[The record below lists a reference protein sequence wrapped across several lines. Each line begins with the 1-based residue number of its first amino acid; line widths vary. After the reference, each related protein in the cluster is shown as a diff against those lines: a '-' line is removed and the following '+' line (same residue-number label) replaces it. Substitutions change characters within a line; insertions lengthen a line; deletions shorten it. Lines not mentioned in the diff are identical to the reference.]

1 MPVDIDILFCQSGRH
16 FLSLTRTI
24 IPIVPVINIMIDT
37 PAAKN
42 KSQEEIKMWSS
53 PEFIS
58 SASNLANWILIG
70 TLGVGFIASI
80 IVLIAGDIC

>member
-1 MPVDIDILFCQSGRH
+1 
-16 FLSLTRTI
+16 
-24 IPIVPVINIMIDT
+24 MIDT